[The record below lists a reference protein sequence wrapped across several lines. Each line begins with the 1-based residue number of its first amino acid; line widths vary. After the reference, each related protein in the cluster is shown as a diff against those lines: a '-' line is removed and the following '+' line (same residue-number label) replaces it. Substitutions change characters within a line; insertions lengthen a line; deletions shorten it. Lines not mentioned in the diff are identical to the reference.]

1 MANRNDYRNMLGER
15 FENAYKTKNEF
26 KRPSETE
33 MAKWKH
39 LAKLRR
45 KEKRRQA
52 KIVASLASV
61 FEMVFC
67 FSVVSLFQLPD
78 AEAGEDQIVDIQD
91 WKDNEEFSKVDV
103 YLDYSDLPEEVKE
116 EFCID
121 DDLPCG
127 YSLSELTVTTIGEKR
142 NFEGK
147 FKNKEG
153 GSFNVKQT
161 LADDYTQ
168 VLINSDKI
176 ETWNGLDVYIKYYT
190 NGEHQTGYMFI
201 VDDNYVY
208 ILANDEVDE
217 GVIKEL
223 IEAI

>member
-61 FEMVFC
+61 FAMVFC

-78 AEAGEDQIVDIQD
+78 AEAGEDQIVDLKELNTDDEIT
-91 WKDNEEFSKVDV
+91 KVDV
-103 YLDYSDLPEEVKE
+103 YLDYKEVPNDIKEDFYMFENLPDGYEFSEMEV
-116 EFCID
+116 I
-121 DDLPCG
+121 
-127 YSLSELTVTTIGEKR
+127 TV
-142 NFEGK
+142 GK
-147 FKNKEG
+147 KVKINSQFKNENG
-153 GSFNVKQT
+153 NSLVIKQKST
-161 LADDYTQ
+161 EDFTGVIA
-168 VLINSDKI
+168 NSDRI
-176 ETWNGLDVYIKYYT
+176 ETWNGLDVYIKT
-190 NGEHQTGYMFI
+190 FMSGDEQTVYIFI
-201 VDDNYVY
+201 VEDTFVSIVAEN
-208 ILANDEVDE
+208 
-217 GVIKEL
+217 GVKENTIKEI
-223 IEAI
+223 IERL